1 MFVGSNDRTRSILI
15 CPRRGDKRRHAIAD
29 TSYHIGAWQMGP
41 NNNLPSHPTKMY
53 STFFVNT
60 SYFRKI
66 YTPGLFCPSIHLLS
80 MDSVK
85 KTEAI

>member
-41 NNNLPSHPTKMY
+41 NNNVVTL
-53 STFFVNT
+53 T
-60 SYFRKI
+60 SR
-66 YTPGLFCPSIHLLS
+66 
-80 MDSVK
+80 
-85 KTEAI
+85 